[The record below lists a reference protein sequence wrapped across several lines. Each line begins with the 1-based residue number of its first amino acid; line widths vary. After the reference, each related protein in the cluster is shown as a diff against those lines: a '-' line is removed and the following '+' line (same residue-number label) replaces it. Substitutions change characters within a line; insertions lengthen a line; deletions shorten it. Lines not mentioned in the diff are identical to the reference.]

1 MYSAIILSVS
11 VRLDAYSIN
20 SVLFDVISGI
30 NGGLLLVR
38 APTQNPP
45 SAEVVIAELVE
56 LQTTI
61 PSTVI
66 CTLIVRLVASVVLN
80 VRCETRAPTPL
91 TLKSVFSVF
100 AVIAPEL
107 AAIDPPAARGDID
120 IGAHA
125 ACVNLLTIE
134 RVAFC
139 PPEDGNIDDL
149 KNILKAPLVGAVGI
163 QNHGVCPLGVDLK

>member
-20 SVLFDVISGI
+20 NVLFDVISGI
-30 NGGLLLVR
+30 NGGLLLFR
-38 APTQNPP
+38 APTQKPP
-45 SAEVVIAELVE
+45 SEPTVIAELVE

-66 CTLIVRLVASVVLN
+66 CTLIVRLVASAVLKE
-80 VRCETRAPTPL
+80 RYETLVPTPL
-91 TLKSVFSVF
+91 ILKSVFNVP
-100 AVIAPEL
+100 AVIAPEF
-107 AAIDPPAARGDID
+107 AEIAPPAALLVID
-120 IGAHA
+120 IGVHA
-125 ACVNLLTIE
+125 ACVNLLTID

-149 KNILKAPLVGAVGI
+149 KNMLKAPLVSAV
-163 QNHGVCPLGVDLK
+163 